1 MRHHLL
7 QGCEGRSTNPVS
19 VMFDCLAHPDADLGV
34 ERPSLL
40 SWRQR
45 PELAVDHV
53 VLGKGKPGGCWQV
66 TLATA
71 RRFDLC

>member
-1 MRHHLL
+1 
-7 QGCEGRSTNPVS
+7 
-19 VMFDCLAHPDADLGV
+19 MFDSLIHPDADLGV

-45 PELAVDHV
+45 PELATDHV

-66 TLATA
+66 SVNNNLM
-71 RRFDLC
+71 CIMHS